1 MCRSAC
7 MGLIAPSPIQEAG
20 EGCCE
25 PPKILGSVRVVVVH
39 VLAIAKKRY
48 SKIHLLAR
56 LRMVDRR

>member
-1 MCRSAC
+1 MD
-7 MGLIAPSPIQEAG
+7 LIAPSPIQEAG
-20 EGCCE
+20 EGRCE
-25 PPKILGSVRVVVVH
+25 PPKILGSVWVVVVH